1 MINTVA
7 KDAQTAYRA
16 LNAHTASAAVI
27 AAEDMGLDQQ
37 RFKARMVKAGSE
49 LLAREISAHGYFT
62 THHIPA
68 DEIRRT
74 AANKT
79 IGDRVGASE
88 TSSAALSRLDRVVKN
103 LDERSAEREGES
115 PKN

>member
-16 LNAHTASAAVI
+16 LNAHTASAA
-27 AAEDMGLDQQ
+27 EDMGLDQQ
-37 RFKARMVKAGSE
+37 RFKARMVTGSE

-88 TSSAALSRLDRVVKN
+88 TSFAALSRLDRVVKN